1 MEQLTSNI
9 SLFNIVMVAGFVLL
23 SSLLYRL
30 KRKLDGTATT
40 YSDTQQQIAKLSTQL
55 VEAQKQLDLYKRPRG
70 SLFARWVT
78 PKEDESAYVLS
89 IYNDSNERVFN
100 VDVVVPKPYKSACQ
114 VYITSNYI
122 DPDSWLEIAI
132 LPQRQEFAQL
142 WFNDAYKPI
151 AFHVRYTE
159 SPALDNPKTC
169 PAPFKVSYASK
180 HFSEYLKRLVS
191 DNEST
196 KSSLRTPPL
205 S

>member
-9 SLFNIVMVAGFVLL
+9 SLFNIIMVACFILL
-23 SSLLYRL
+23 SNLLYRL
-30 KRKLDGTATT
+30 KRK
-40 YSDTQQQIAKLSTQL
+40 QI
-55 VEAQKQLDLYKRPRG
+55 VYRRPRG

-78 PKEDESAYVLS
+78 PKEHESAYVLS

-100 VDVVVPKPYKSACQ
+100 VDVVVPKPYTSACQ

-151 AFHVRYTE
+151 AFYVRYTE

-169 PAPFKVSYASK
+169 PAPFKVSYTSK

-191 DNEST
+191 DNQST
-196 KSSLRTPPL
+196 KSSVRTRPL